1 MLRRSC
7 SVDAQNG
14 LAYARWKQGD
24 AAGAAELAR
33 EAARHAGDGGHVR
46 LRVMALS
53 MLARVETRGRR
64 ATAGANFAET
74 VRAERYSRAI
84 LSAICSFM
92 CSKAS
97 ALPRAS
103 STGWWVCAVR
113 LRCLKVAK
121 VSFTKPL

>member
-53 MLARVETRGRR
+53 MLARVDAREVASHER
-64 ATAGANFAET
+64 ALEMSKRLEDELLLARISPRQFEQ
-74 VRAERYSRAI
+74 
-84 LSAICSFM
+84 SAIREQS
-92 CSKAS
+92 
-97 ALPRAS
+97 
-103 STGWWVCAVR
+103 
-113 LRCLKVAK
+113 
-121 VSFTKPL
+121 